1 MTDNHSSDTRG
12 VLSYPC
18 GTPPERGDTR
28 EVAPG
33 VQWIRM
39 PLPSALTHINLWTI
53 ADTDGYTLIDT
64 GVFNDDSTAAW
75 NEVLGGPLA
84 GQTPSRVIVTHMH
97 PDHVGMAGWLTRRF
111 DCRLWM
117 TRLEYLN
124 CRMLVGDTGRAAPDE
139 AIAFYR
145 RAGWDESAISAYR
158 QRFGGFGRM
167 TSPLPDSYRRIQ
179 DGEVIR
185 IGQHEWEVVVG
196 SGHTPEHACLYC
208 PSLRLLISGDQVL
221 PRISSN
227 VSVHP
232 TEPDAD
238 PLADWLA
245 SIEKIRQRVP
255 NDVLVLPAHNEPF
268 IGLHERLDR
277 LASSQLRALARLHAA
292 LQSPNRVIDVFGT
305 LFARAISST
314 DASLLGL
321 ATGESIAHLN
331 YLVARDQASIET
343 DEDGVAWY
351 RAR

>member
-1 MTDNHSSDTRG
+1 MTDNHRSDTPG
-12 VLSYPC
+12 ALSYPC
-18 GTPPERGDTR
+18 GTPPERGDLR

-39 PLPSALTHINLWTI
+39 PLPSALTHINLWSI

-64 GVFNDDSTAAW
+64 GVFNDDTTAAW
-75 NEVLGGPLA
+75 NEVLDGALG
-84 GQTPSRVIVTHMH
+84 GQTLSRVIVTHMH
-97 PDHVGMAGWLTRRF
+97 PDHVGMAGWLTRRVG
-111 DCRLWM
+111 CRLWM

-139 AIAFYR
+139 SIAFYR
-145 RAGWDESAISAYR
+145 RAGWDESAINTYR
-158 QRFGGFGRM
+158 QRFGNFGKL
-167 TSPLPDSYRRIQ
+167 TSQIPDSYRRIQ

-185 IGQHEWEVVVG
+185 IGHHEWEVVVG
-196 SGHTPEHACLYC
+196 SGHTLEHACLYC

-245 SIEKIRQRVP
+245 SIEKIRRRVP

-268 IGLHERLDR
+268 VGLHERLDR
-277 LASSQLRALARLHAA
+277 LASSQQRALERLHVA
-292 LQSPNRVIDVFGT
+292 LQSPSRVIDVFST

-331 YLVARDQASIET
+331 YLVARGQASIET
-343 DEDGVAWY
+343 DEEGVAWY
-351 RAR
+351 QAR